1 MRSRNFSCYVN
12 MCGVT
17 TIRNRENDIHIPPC
31 DSGLSTRP
39 TVSPCF
45 STPPLSF
52 ALSDSLPG
60 TPAASEQV
68 GEELGPGDLMGLLT
82 KVPADDYNNNK
93 ARNLVE
99 KLTDTSIV
107 SNYSCNPTF

>member
-17 TIRNRENDIHIPPC
+17 TIGNRENDIHIAPC
-31 DSGLSTRP
+31 DSGLLTHP

-45 STPPLSF
+45 STQPLSF
-52 ALSDSLPG
+52 APSDSLPG

-68 GEELGPGDLMGLLT
+68 GGELGPGDLMELLT
-82 KVPADDYNNNK
+82 KVPADDYNNK